1 MTAEEAINLYKSRDV
16 SEKLF
21 RGDKSYMGARAE
33 RVYGNVS
40 LETKLFI
47 ELIALIIRTTTLGL
61 DPFTQKDRLNLRSR
75 EIIPRLRYKSLTV
88 TTANP

>member
-21 RGDKSYMGARAE
+21 RGDKSYMGAWAE

-40 LETKLFI
+40 LV
-47 ELIALIIRTTTLGL
+47 TLGS
-61 DPFTQKDRLNLRSR
+61 DPFTLYTYGGRFHEEFLQLEAFVFRTSKD
-75 EIIPRLRYKSLTV
+75 KSD
-88 TTANP
+88 